1 MNLPEMFGENVFN
14 DSVQK
19 DTLPSDVYKA
29 LRATIEA
36 GKQLDV
42 SIAGAVASA
51 MKKWA
56 ISKGATHYTHW
67 FQPLTGLA
75 AEKHDSFIEPEG
87 DKVIMRLTGK
97 SLIIGES
104 DASSFPS
111 GGSRATHMA
120 RGYTAWDPTSPAFVK
135 EGTLYIP
142 TVFVS
147 YTGETLD
154 KKAPL
159 LRSMTALDKQ
169 AKRVLKLFG
178 IDCKKVSTTVGP
190 EQEYFL
196 IDEEEYL
203 KRKDLVLT
211 GRTLFGAPVTR
222 GQELEDHYFGT
233 IKSKIGDFMRDLD
246 RELWS
251 YGVLSK
257 TKHNE
262 VAPAQ
267 HEMAPVFST
276 SNVAVD
282 GNMLTMELM
291 KKVAHKHGL
300 ACLLHEKP
308 FRGINGSGKHNNWSM
323 STESGLNLLNPGDC
337 PESNTL
343 FKLVLAAV
351 VKAVDEYQGV
361 LRASVASAGN
371 DHRLGADEAP
381 PAIVSVYLG
390 DQLGAMV
397 DSIVKG
403 ESYTSVKAEKG
414 GIGVPESPIF
424 PKDATDRNR
433 TSPFAFTG
441 NKFEFRMLGSQANV
455 SDANICLNTIVADAF
470 SDFADELEGKKDIEK
485 AANAVI
491 ARELKKHYR
500 IIFNLD
506 GYGPE
511 WETEAAK
518 RGLLNNKNTA
528 DAVPSLYED
537 KNVEVFVR
545 QGVFTKAEAVA
556 RADIRLENYAKI
568 INIEA
573 LTMIEMAKRDIIPAV
588 SDFIAVLCQNVA
600 SKQAVSEKIP
610 CNAEIKLIDKL
621 SSLNDRASAAVE
633 KLEND
638 LKSVNKRDVQAAS
651 QTMAHLIIPDMEEV
665 RALADEM
672 ETLTSADYW
681 PYPTYFDLLYS
692 VK

>member
-1 MNLPEMFGENVFN
+1 MNLPERFGSKVFN

-19 DTLPSDVYKA
+19 ETLPNEVYKA
-29 LRATIEA
+29 LRATIET
-36 GKQLDV
+36 GKPLDT
-42 SIAGAVASA
+42 SIAGSVASA

-56 ISKGATHYTHW
+56 VSQGATHYTHW
-67 FQPLTGLA
+67 FQPLTGLT

-97 SLIIGES
+97 SLIVGES

-111 GGSRATHMA
+111 GGSRVTYMA

-135 EGTLYIP
+135 DGTLYIP

-159 LRSMTALDKQ
+159 LRSMNAIDKQ
-169 AKRVLKLFG
+169 AKRILKLFG
-178 IDCKKVSTTVGP
+178 IDCKKVFTTVGP

-196 IDEEEYL
+196 IDEEEYSR
-203 KRKDLVLT
+203 RKDLRLT
-211 GRTLFGAPVTR
+211 GRTLFGAPVAR
-222 GQELEDHYFGT
+222 GQELEDHYFGSLKPR
-233 IKSKIGDFMRDLD
+233 IAAFMRELD
-246 RELWS
+246 EELWS
-251 YGVLSK
+251 YGIPSK

-267 HEMAPVFST
+267 HEMAPVFDT

-282 GNMLTMELM
+282 ANMLTMELM
-291 KKVAHKHGL
+291 RTVAKRHNL
-300 ACLLHEKP
+300 VCLLHEKP
-308 FRGINGSGKHNNWSM
+308 FEGINGSGKHNNWSM
-323 STESGLNLLNPGDC
+323 STDTGLNLLNPGNS

-351 VKAVDEYQGV
+351 VKAVDDYQGI
-361 LRASVASAGN
+361 LRGSVASAAN

-381 PAIVSVYLG
+381 PAIISVYLG
-390 DQLGAMV
+390 DQLGALV

-403 ESYTSVKAEKG
+403 ENYVSGKQPECS
-414 GIGVPESPIF
+414 IGVPESPIF

-470 SDFADELEGKKDIEK
+470 EQLADELECSKDFKKDVDK
-485 AANAVI
+485 VI
-491 ARELKKHYR
+491 ARELKAHYR
-500 IIFNLD
+500 IIFNHD

-518 RGLLNNKNTA
+518 RGLLNHKNTA
-528 DAVPSLYED
+528 DAVPVFYEQR
-537 KNVEVFVR
+537 NVDVFVK
-545 QGVFTKAEAVA
+545 QGVFTAAEAVA
-556 RADIRLENYAKI
+556 RADIRLENYTKI

-573 LTMIEMAKRDIIPAV
+573 RTMLEMAKRDIIPAV
-588 SDFIAVLCQNVA
+588 SDFIGALCQNFTAKKSVA
-600 SKQAVSEKIP
+600 VLPSTTEY
-610 CNAEIKLIDKL
+610 ELIKKL
-621 SSLNDRASAAVE
+621 SALNDKTSAAVE
-633 KLEND
+633 KLEKD
-638 LKSVNKRDVQAAS
+638 LAKTDKTDFRKAS
-651 QTMAHLIIPDMEEV
+651 QHMAHVVIPDMDEV
-665 RALADEM
+665 RKYADEM
-672 ETLTSADYW
+672 EKLTSSDYW
-681 PYPTYFDLLYS
+681 PFPTYFELLYN
-692 VK
+692 V